1 MFGSITAECFLG
13 NLDANSTSI
22 VIEHGKGCDGLR
34 LCQGNISSS
43 RLTAVNGFFM
53 QVVGLVDLFAR
64 ICASSLKI
72 QLSYICLIF
81 EQVSDVERMAVFH
94 SIL

>member
-43 RLTAVNGFFM
+43 RLMAVNGFFM
-53 QVVGLVDLFAR
+53 QGGWLTGSVRKDLREFP
-64 ICASSLKI
+64 
-72 QLSYICLIF
+72 
-81 EQVSDVERMAVFH
+81 
-94 SIL
+94 